1 MIVGALAAL
10 FFSSTFVLNRA
21 MSLTGGH
28 WFWTAALRYAWMSG
42 MLTAGYLLL
51 GRTAALGAILRLFHR
66 HWRFWCVAG
75 SIGCGVF
82 YAPLAFASTHAP
94 GWMIAATWQSTILC
108 TPLVLRLLGHRVP
121 IKALALT
128 GVIFC
133 GVVLVNIEH
142 AQAAPPLDVAL
153 AALPVLLGAFA
164 YPLGNQL
171 LWEARS
177 GAHRRLPRIADP
189 ALDDPFARVLL
200 LSLGSLPFWLV
211 LGALVLPPPP
221 SHGQV
226 VNTALVALLA
236 GVVATSL
243 FLYARHLAKT
253 PAELAAADCTQSLEV
268 VFSLAGEVWLLGG
281 ALPGHLGWGGLALTV
296 AGLLLYLR
304 AQK

>member
-1 MIVGALAAL
+1 MVIGALAAL

-21 MSLTGGH
+21 MSLTGGP
-28 WFWTAALRYAWMSG
+28 WFWTAALRYVWMVG
-42 MLTAGYLLL
+42 LLGAGYLIA
-51 GRTAALGAILRLFHR
+51 GRIAALAGILSLFRR
-66 HWRFWCVAG
+66 HWGFWCLAG

-82 YAPLAFASTHAP
+82 YAPLAFASLHAP

-108 TPLVLRLLGHRVP
+108 TPLVLRGFGHRVP
-121 IKALALT
+121 MKALALT

-133 GVVLVNIEH
+133 GVVLVNAEH
-142 AQAAPPLDVAL
+142 AQAAPPLDVVL
-153 AALPVLLGAFA
+153 SALPVLLGALA

-177 GAHRRLPRIADP
+177 GCHPRLPRIADP
-189 ALDDPFARVLL
+189 ALNDPFARVLL
-200 LSLGSLPFWLV
+200 LSLGSLPFWLA
-211 LGALVLPPPP
+211 LGLLVLPPPP
-221 SHGQV
+221 TGGQI

-253 PAELAAADCTQSLEV
+253 PSELAAADCTQSLEV

-281 ALPGHLGWGGLALTV
+281 GLPGTLGWSGLALTV